1 MWPAYIAHRMLTVRE
16 EEPTN
21 PDEPSGHV
29 TSISVIRP
37 YRRLGLANRL
47 MKQSRESMFPAARPC
62 EDMMGTGS
70 GGPGR
75 RWMQPRLVWPGC
87 RRAMSS
93 AGGAVLYCDLCI
105 ESDQIQAEAIAAVA
119 VPCQAKA
126 GCWGRPG

>member
-47 MKQSRESMFPAARPC
+47 MKQSRELTICVPRSC
-62 EDMMGTGS
+62 KDKS
-70 GGPGR
+70 GIGNGDRRRRRGDRGPSG
-75 RWMQPRLVWPGC
+75 QD
-87 RRAMSS
+87 
-93 AGGAVLYCDLCI
+93 AGV
-105 ESDQIQAEAIAAVA
+105 
-119 VPCQAKA
+119 
-126 GCWGRPG
+126 R